1 MLEVRDLLVRYGA
14 VPALHGVSLNVGRRS
29 ITSIVGSNGAGKS
42 SILRTIMGHE
52 RAAEGEILY
61 QNEKI
66 SGLPAHTIS
75 RKGISLVPEGRGL
88 FAKLTVQ
95 ENLMLGAFFV
105 KDRQAVEEAREWIYA
120 LFPILRERR
129 AQVSGTLSGG
139 EQQILSI
146 ARGLMSRPGLLMLD
160 EPSLGVMPSYIHL
173 IFEVLGQIRE
183 QGTTI
188 LLVEQNVERSLRV
201 ADYAYVL
208 QTGRIVLEGRGEELL
223 DAELIRKAYLG
234 L

>member
-1 MLEVRDLLVRYGA
+1 MLELRDLLVRYGA
-14 VPALHGVSLNVGRRS
+14 VPALHGVSLRVSERS

-61 QNEKI
+61 RNEKI

-88 FAKLTVQ
+88 FTKLTVQ
-95 ENLMLGAFFV
+95 ENLMLGAFAV
-105 KDRQAVEEAREWIYA
+105 KNREAVEEAREWIYE
-120 LFPILRERR
+120 LFPILRQRR
-129 AQVSGTLSGG
+129 TQVSGTLSGG

-160 EPSLGVMPSYIHL
+160 EPSLGVMPSYIQL
-173 IFEVLGQIRE
+173 IFEVLHQIRS

-188 LLVEQNVERSLRV
+188 LLVEQNVERSLHV

-208 QTGRIVLEGRGEELL
+208 QTGRIVLEGRGEQLL

>member
-1 MLEVRDLLVRYGA
+1 M
-14 VPALHGVSLNVGRRS
+14 
-29 ITSIVGSNGAGKS
+29 
-42 SILRTIMGHE
+42 
-52 RAAEGEILY
+52 
-61 QNEKI
+61 
-66 SGLPAHTIS
+66 
-75 RKGISLVPEGRGL
+75 
-88 FAKLTVQ
+88 LTVQ
-95 ENLMLGAFFV
+95 ENLMLGAFAV
-105 KDRQAVEEAREWIYA
+105 KNRQVVEEAREWIYG

-173 IFEVLGQIRE
+173 IFQVVQQIRE

-188 LLVEQNVERSLRV
+188 LLVEQNVERSLHV

-208 QTGRIVLEGRGEELL
+208 QTGRIVLEGKGDKLL

>member
-1 MLEVRDLLVRYGA
+1 MLEIRDLLVRYGA
-14 VPALHGVSLNVGRRS
+14 VPALHGVSLKVSEQS

-42 SILRTIMGHE
+42 SILRTIIGHVQ
-52 RAAEGEILY
+52 AAEGEISY
-61 QNEKI
+61 RDEKI

-75 RKGISLVPEGRGL
+75 RRGISLVPEGRGL
-88 FAKLTVQ
+88 FTKLTVQ
-95 ENLMLGAFFV
+95 ENLMLGAFAV
-105 KDRQAVEEAREWIYA
+105 KNRETVEEAREWIYE

-129 AQVSGTLSGG
+129 SQVSGTLSGG

-173 IFEVLGQIRE
+173 IFEVLHQIRE

-208 QTGRIVLEGRGEELL
+208 QTGRIVLEGEGDQLL
-223 DAELIRKAYLG
+223 DAELIRRAYLG

>member
-14 VPALHGVSLNVGRRS
+14 VPALHGVSLKVGERS

-52 RAAEGEILY
+52 QAAEGEILY
-61 QNEKI
+61 KNEKI

-88 FAKLTVQ
+88 FTKLSVQ
-95 ENLMLGAFFV
+95 ENLMLGAFAV
-105 KDRQAVEEAREWIYA
+105 KNRRAVEEAREWIYE

-129 AQVSGTLSGG
+129 VQVSGTLSGG

-160 EPSLGVMPSYIHL
+160 EPSLGVMPSYINL
-173 IFEVLGQIRE
+173 IFEVLQQIRE

-188 LLVEQNVERSLRV
+188 LLVEQNVERSLHV

-208 QTGRIVLEGRGEELL
+208 QTGRIVLEGQGEQLL
-223 DAELIRKAYLG
+223 DAELIRRAYLG

>member
-14 VPALHGVSLNVGRRS
+14 VPALHGVSLKVDERS
-29 ITSIVGSNGAGKS
+29 VTSIVGSNGAGKS

-52 RAAEGEILY
+52 QAAEGEILY
-61 QNEKI
+61 KNERI

-88 FAKLTVQ
+88 FTKLTVQ
-95 ENLMLGAFFV
+95 ENLMLGAFAV
-105 KDRQAVEEAREWIYA
+105 KNREAVEEAREWIYE
-120 LFPILRERR
+120 LFPVLRERR

-173 IFEVLGQIRE
+173 IFEVLRQIRE

-188 LLVEQNVERSLRV
+188 LLVEQNVERSLHV

-208 QTGRIVLEGRGEELL
+208 QTGRIVLEGRGEQLL
-223 DAELIRKAYLG
+223 DTELIRKAYLG

>member
-1 MLEVRDLLVRYGA
+1 MLEIRDLLVRYGA
-14 VPALHGVSLNVGRRS
+14 VPALHGVSLKVSQRS

-42 SILRTIMGHE
+42 SILRTVMGHE
-52 RAAEGEILY
+52 QAVEGEILY
-61 QNEKI
+61 RNEKI

-88 FAKLTVQ
+88 FTKLTVQ
-95 ENLMLGAFFV
+95 ENLMLGAFAV
-105 KDRQAVEEAREWIYA
+105 KNREAVEEAREWIYE

-129 AQVSGTLSGG
+129 AQISGTLSGG

-173 IFEVLGQIRE
+173 IFDVLHQIRE

-188 LLVEQNVERSLRV
+188 LLVEQNVERSLHV

-208 QTGRIVLEGRGEELL
+208 QTGRIVLEGQGDQLL

>member
-1 MLEVRDLLVRYGA
+1 
-14 VPALHGVSLNVGRRS
+14 
-29 ITSIVGSNGAGKS
+29 
-42 SILRTIMGHE
+42 
-52 RAAEGEILY
+52 
-61 QNEKI
+61 
-66 SGLPAHTIS
+66 
-75 RKGISLVPEGRGL
+75 
-88 FAKLTVQ
+88 
-95 ENLMLGAFFV
+95 
-105 KDRQAVEEAREWIYA
+105 

-129 AQVSGTLSGG
+129 TQVSGTLSGG

-160 EPSLGVMPSYIHL
+160 EPSLGVMPSYINL
-173 IFEVLGQIRE
+173 IFQVLEQIRE

-208 QTGRIVLEGRGEELL
+208 QTGRFVLEGKGEDLL

>member
-1 MLEVRDLLVRYGA
+1 MLEVKDLLVRYGA
-14 VPALHGVSLNVGRRS
+14 VPALHGVSLKVAERS

-42 SILRTIMGHE
+42 SVLRTIMGHE
-52 RAAEGEILY
+52 QAAEGEIFY
-61 QNEKI
+61 QDEKI

-95 ENLMLGAFFV
+95 ENLMLGAFAV
-105 KDRQAVEEAREWIYA
+105 KNRHAVEEAREWIYG

-129 AQVSGTLSGG
+129 AQISGTLSGG

-173 IFEVLGQIRE
+173 IFQVLEQIRE

-188 LLVEQNVERSLRV
+188 LLVEQNVERSLHV

-208 QTGRIVLEGRGEELL
+208 QTGRIVLEGKGDELL

>member
-1 MLEVRDLLVRYGA
+1 MLEIRDLLVRYGA
-14 VPALHGVSLNVGRRS
+14 VPALHGISLEVSERS

-52 RAAEGEILY
+52 RPAQGEILY
-61 QNEKI
+61 RNEKI
-66 SGLPAHTIS
+66 SGLPAHAIS

-88 FAKLTVQ
+88 FTKLTVQ
-95 ENLMLGAFFV
+95 ENLMLGAFAV
-105 KDRQAVEEAREWIYA
+105 RNRDVVEEAREWIYE

-139 EQQILSI
+139 EQQLLSI

-160 EPSLGVMPSYIHL
+160 EPSLGVMPSYIRL
-173 IFEVLGQIRE
+173 IFEVLQQIRE

-188 LLVEQNVERSLRV
+188 LLVEQNIERSLHV

-208 QTGRIVLEGRGEELL
+208 QTGRIVLEGSGEELI
-223 DAELIRKAYLG
+223 DSEMIRKAYLG

>member
-14 VPALHGVSLNVGRRS
+14 VPALHGVSLTVAERS

-52 RAAEGEILY
+52 QAAEGEILY
-61 QNEKI
+61 RNEKI

-88 FAKLTVQ
+88 FTKLTVQ
-95 ENLMLGAFFV
+95 ENLMLGAFAV
-105 KDRQAVEEAREWIYA
+105 KNREAVEEGREWIYE

-129 AQVSGTLSGG
+129 TQISGTLSGG

-160 EPSLGVMPSYIHL
+160 EPSLGVMPSYIRL
-173 IFEVLGQIRE
+173 IFEVLQQIRE

-188 LLVEQNVERSLRV
+188 LLVEQNVERSLHV

-208 QTGRIVLEGRGEELL
+208 QTGRIVLEGQGEQLL

>member
-14 VPALHGVSLNVGRRS
+14 VPALHGVSLKVGERS

-52 RAAEGEILY
+52 QAAEGEILY
-61 QNEKI
+61 KNEKI
-66 SGLPAHTIS
+66 SGLRAHTIC

-88 FAKLTVQ
+88 FTKLTVQ
-95 ENLMLGAFFV
+95 ENLLLGAFAV
-105 KDRQAVEEAREWIYA
+105 KNREAVEVARRWIYD
-120 LFPILRERR
+120 LFPILRERK

-160 EPSLGVMPSYIHL
+160 EPSLGVMPAYIHL
-173 IFEVLGQIRE
+173 IFDVLQQIRE

-188 LLVEQNVERSLRV
+188 LLVEQNVERSLHV

-208 QTGRIVLEGRGEELL
+208 QTGRIVLEGQGEQLL
-223 DAELIRKAYLG
+223 NSELIRKAYLG

>member
-1 MLEVRDLLVRYGA
+1 MLEIRDLLVRYGA
-14 VPALHGVSLNVGRRS
+14 VPALHGVSLKVSQRS

-42 SILRTIMGHE
+42 SILRTVMGHE
-52 RAAEGEILY
+52 QAVEGEILY
-61 QNEKI
+61 RNEKI

-88 FAKLTVQ
+88 FTKLTVQ
-95 ENLMLGAFFV
+95 ENLMLGAFAV
-105 KDRQAVEEAREWIYA
+105 KNREAVEEAREWIYE

-129 AQVSGTLSGG
+129 AQISGTLSGG

-173 IFEVLGQIRE
+173 IFDVLHQIRD

-188 LLVEQNVERSLRV
+188 LLVEQNVERSLHV

-208 QTGRIVLEGRGEELL
+208 QTGRIVLEGQGDQLL

>member
-1 MLEVRDLLVRYGA
+1 MLEIKDLLVRYGA
-14 VPALHGVSLNVGRRS
+14 VPALHGVSLTVAEGS

-42 SILRTIMGHE
+42 SILRTVMGHE
-52 RAAEGEILY
+52 QAAEGEILY
-61 QNEKI
+61 RKEKV
-66 SGLPAHTIS
+66 SGLPAHAIS

-88 FAKLTVQ
+88 FPKLTVQ
-95 ENLMLGAFFV
+95 ENLMLGAFAV
-105 KDRQAVEEAREWIYA
+105 KNRETVEEARDWIYG
-120 LFPILRERR
+120 LFPILKERR

-160 EPSLGVMPSYIHL
+160 EPSLGVMPSYIRL
-173 IFEVLGQIRE
+173 IFDVLFQIRE
-183 QGTTI
+183 LGTTI
-188 LLVEQNVERSLRV
+188 LLVEQNVERSLHV

-208 QTGRIVLEGRGEELL
+208 QTGKIVLEGQGEQLL

>member
-1 MLEVRDLLVRYGA
+1 MLELRDLLVRYGA
-14 VPALHGVSLNVGRRS
+14 VPALHGVSLKVGERS

-42 SILRTIMGHE
+42 SILRTIMGHQQ
-52 RAAEGEILY
+52 AAQGQIFYRGEV
-61 QNEKI
+61 I

-88 FAKLTVQ
+88 FTKLTVQ
-95 ENLMLGAFFV
+95 ENLMLGAFAV
-105 KDRQAVEEAREWIYA
+105 KNREEVGKAREWIYE

-129 AQVSGTLSGG
+129 TQISGTLSGG

-160 EPSLGVMPSYIHL
+160 EPSLGVMPSYIQL
-173 IFEVLGQIRE
+173 IFEVLRQIRE

-188 LLVEQNVERSLRV
+188 LLVEQNVERSLKV

-208 QTGRIVLEGRGEELL
+208 QTGRIVLEGEGNKLL
-223 DAELIRKAYLG
+223 DAELIRRAYLG

>member
-1 MLEVRDLLVRYGA
+1 MLEVKDLMVRYGA
-14 VPALHGVSLNVGRRS
+14 VPALHGVSLKVGERS

-42 SILRTIMGHE
+42 SILRTVMGHE
-52 RAAEGEILY
+52 QAAEGEILY
-61 QNEKI
+61 KNERI

-88 FAKLTVQ
+88 FSRLTVQ
-95 ENLMLGAFFV
+95 ENLMLGAFAV
-105 KDRQAVEEAREWIYA
+105 KDRQTLEEAREWIYE

-129 AQVSGTLSGG
+129 AQVSETLSGG

-173 IFEVLGQIRE
+173 IFEVLQQIRE
-183 QGTTI
+183 RGTTI
-188 LLVEQNVERSLRV
+188 LLVEQNVERSLHV

-208 QTGRIVLEGRGEELL
+208 QTGRIVLEGQGEKLL
-223 DAELIRKAYLG
+223 DTELIRKAYLG